1 VVELPFGRYNNTHK
15 PMSLLISKFAQSV
28 GGSTVVGMRRRADVL
43 AASGVDI
50 IDFGAG
56 EPDFD
61 VPSPIKDAAI
71 EAIRNDRS
79 HYVDPR
85 GLRELRE
92 LIARNEADQLGQMI
106 DADQI
111 VVTPGTLGALSLITR
126 AVLNPG
132 DEVLIIEPRWGPY
145 RNLIS
150 LTGAIPV
157 GVPMSTED
165 GRFIVDAE
173 RLASAITKR
182 TRAIILNSPWNPT
195 GRVLTLEELDAL
207 AELAERHNLWIVSDE
222 VYSKM
227 VFSGAEHI
235 SIASLGASITKRTV
249 IATSLSKS
257 FAMTGWRLGYC
268 VAPPELAAV
277 LGRLNHY
284 STRCAS
290 SIVQHAAIV
299 ALEEGAPYV
308 DDMRQEYSRRRD
320 VIAAGLNAIEGVV
333 CPIPEGA
340 FYAFPQ
346 IPNDWGGSDVVANYL
361 LEESGVVVTP
371 GSAYGSSSH
380 NHLRLSF
387 AAAMPAI
394 QEGLLRLQNSLP
406 VQNDH
411 IQ

>member
-1 VVELPFGRYNNTHK
+1 
-15 PMSLLISKFAQSV
+15 MSLLISKFAQSV

-50 IDFGAG
+50 IDFGVG

-61 VPSPIKDAAI
+61 VPPPIKEAAI
-71 EAIRNDRS
+71 KAIQDNKS

-85 GLRELRE
+85 GLLELRE
-92 LIARNEADQLGQMI
+92 SIARHEAEQHGHAVDP
-106 DADQI
+106 DQI

-126 AVLNPG
+126 AILNPG

-145 RNLIS
+145 RNLVS
-150 LTGAIPV
+150 LTGATPV
-157 GVPMSTED
+157 GVPMSTQD

-173 RLASAITKR
+173 RIAAAITER
-182 TRAIILNSPWNPT
+182 TRAIILNTPCNPT
-195 GRVLTLEELDAL
+195 GRVYSLEELRAV
-207 AELAERHNLWIVSDE
+207 AELAERHDLWIISDE

-227 VFSGAEHI
+227 VFTGAEHV
-235 SIASLGASITKRTV
+235 SMASLGVEVAKRTV

-268 VAPPELAAV
+268 VALPELATV

-290 SIVQHAAIV
+290 SIVQYAAIV
-299 ALEEGAPYV
+299 ALDEGEPFV

-320 VIAAGLNAIEGVV
+320 AIATGLNEIDGVV

-346 IPNDWGGSDVVANYL
+346 IPEDWGGSEVVASYL
-361 LEESGVVVTP
+361 LEESGVIVTP
-371 GSAYGSSSH
+371 GSAYGNSSR

-387 AAAMPAI
+387 AASMPAI
-394 QEGLLRLQNSLP
+394 QEGLRRLQNSLP
-406 VQNDH
+406 MQNNNS
-411 IQ
+411 

>member
-1 VVELPFGRYNNTHK
+1 
-15 PMSLLISKFAQSV
+15 MSPLISKFAQSV
-28 GGSTVVGMRRRADVL
+28 GGSTIVGMRRRADVL
-43 AASGVDI
+43 AASGVEI
-50 IDFGAG
+50 IDFGVG

-61 VPSPIKDAAI
+61 VPPPIKEAAI
-71 EAIRNDRS
+71 KAIRDDKS

-85 GLRELRE
+85 GLLELRE
-92 LIARNEADQLGQMI
+92 SIARHEAEQQGHAVDP
-106 DADQI
+106 DQI

-145 RNLIS
+145 RNLVS
-150 LTGAIPV
+150 LTGATPV
-157 GVPMSTED
+157 GVPMSTQA
-165 GRFIVDAE
+165 GRFIIDAE
-173 RLASAITKR
+173 RIAAAITER
-182 TRAIILNSPWNPT
+182 TRAIILNTPWNPT
-195 GRVLTLEELDAL
+195 GRVLSLQELNAV
-207 AELAERHNLWIVSDE
+207 AELAERHDLWIISDE

-227 VFSGAEHI
+227 VFTGADHV
-235 SIASLGASITKRTV
+235 SIASLGVEVAKRTV

-268 VAPPELAAV
+268 VAPSELAAV

-299 ALEEGAPYV
+299 ALDEGEPFV

-320 VIAAGLNAIEGVV
+320 AIATGLNEIDSVV
-333 CPIPEGA
+333 CPVPEGA

-346 IPNDWGGSDVVANYL
+346 IPDDWGGSEVVANYL

-371 GSAYGSSSH
+371 GSAYGSSSR

-387 AAAMPAI
+387 AASMPAI

-406 VQNDH
+406 MQNN
-411 IQ
+411 QS

>member
-1 VVELPFGRYNNTHK
+1 
-15 PMSLLISKFAQSV
+15 MSLPISKFAQSV

-50 IDFGAG
+50 IDFGVG

-61 VPSPIKDAAI
+61 VPSPIKEAAI
-71 EAIRNDRS
+71 SAIRDNRS
-79 HYVDPR
+79 HYVDPC
-85 GLRELRE
+85 GLLELRE
-92 LIARNEADQLGQMI
+92 RIAQHESDQQGQMV
-106 DADQI
+106 DANQI
-111 VVTPGTLGALSLITR
+111 VVSPGTLGALSLITR

-132 DEVLIIEPRWGPY
+132 DEVLVIEPRWGPY
-145 RNLIS
+145 RNLVT
-150 LTGAIPV
+150 LTGATPV
-157 GVPMSTED
+157 GVPMRTQD
-165 GRFIVDAE
+165 GRFIVDVE
-173 RLASAITKR
+173 RLASAMTKR

-195 GRVLTLEELDAL
+195 GRVLSLEELGAV
-207 AELAERHNLWIVSDE
+207 AELAEHHNLWIISDE
-222 VYSKM
+222 VYSKI

-235 SIASLGASITKRTV
+235 SIASLGASVAKRTV

-299 ALEEGAPYV
+299 ALREGAPFI

-320 VIAAGLNAIEGVV
+320 VIAAGLNAIEGVL

-346 IPNDWGGSDVVANYL
+346 IPDSWGGSEALANHL
-361 LEESGVVVTP
+361 LEESGLVVTP

-380 NHLRLSF
+380 NHIRLSF
-387 AAAMPAI
+387 AASMPAI
-394 QEGLLRLQNSLP
+394 QEGLVRLQNALP
-406 VQNDH
+406 VQNN
-411 IQ
+411 QNQ

>member
-1 VVELPFGRYNNTHK
+1 MP
-15 PMSLLISKFAQSV
+15 LLISKFAQSV

-43 AASGVDI
+43 ATSGVDI
-50 IDFGAG
+50 IDFGVG

-61 VPSPIKDAAI
+61 VPPPIKEAAI
-71 EAIRNDRS
+71 KAIRDDKS

-85 GLRELRE
+85 GLFELRE
-92 LIARNEADQLGQMI
+92 SIARHETEQQGHPVDPDQV
-106 DADQI
+106 

-145 RNLIS
+145 RSLVS
-150 LTGAIPV
+150 LTGATPV
-157 GVPMSTED
+157 GVPMSTQA

-173 RLASAITKR
+173 RIATALTDR
-182 TRAIILNSPWNPT
+182 TRAIILNTPWNPT
-195 GRVLTLEELDAL
+195 GRVFSLQELNAV
-207 AELAERHNLWIVSDE
+207 AELAKRHDLWIISDE

-227 VFSGAEHI
+227 VFAGAEHI
-235 SIASLGASITKRTV
+235 SMASLGADVAKRTV

-268 VAPPELAAV
+268 VAPPELAVV

-299 ALEEGAPYV
+299 ALESGAPFV

-320 VIAAGLNAIEGVV
+320 AIAAGLNEIEGIV

-346 IPNDWGGSDVVANYL
+346 IPENWGGSEAVANYL

-371 GSAYGSSSH
+371 GSAYGSSSRS
-380 NHLRLSF
+380 HLRLSF
-387 AAAMPAI
+387 AASMPAI
-394 QEGLLRLQNSLP
+394 QEGLRRLQNALP
-406 VQNDH
+406 LQNDQ

>member
-1 VVELPFGRYNNTHK
+1 MSPF
-15 PMSLLISKFAQSV
+15 ISKFAQSV
-28 GGSTVVGMRRRADVL
+28 GGSTIVGMRRRADVL

-50 IDFGAG
+50 IDFGVG

-61 VPSPIKDAAI
+61 VPPPIKEAAI
-71 EAIRNDRS
+71 KAIRDDKS

-85 GLRELRE
+85 GLLELRE
-92 LIARNEADQLGQMI
+92 SIARHEAEQQGHAVDP
-106 DADQI
+106 DQI

-145 RNLIS
+145 RNLVS

-157 GVPMSTED
+157 GVPMSTQA
-165 GRFIVDAE
+165 GRFIIDAE
-173 RLASAITKR
+173 RIAAAITER
-182 TRAIILNSPWNPT
+182 TRAIILNTPWNPT
-195 GRVLTLEELDAL
+195 GRVFSLQELNAV
-207 AELAERHNLWIVSDE
+207 AELAERHDLWIISDE

-227 VFSGAEHI
+227 VFTVAEHV
-235 SIASLGASITKRTV
+235 SMASLGVEVAKRTV

-268 VAPPELAAV
+268 VAPSELAAV

-299 ALEEGAPYV
+299 ALDEGEPFV

-320 VIAAGLNAIEGVV
+320 AIATGLNEIDGVV
-333 CPIPEGA
+333 CPVPEGA

-346 IPNDWGGSDVVANYL
+346 IPDDWGGSEVVASYL
-361 LEESGVVVTP
+361 LEESGVIITP
-371 GSAYGSSSH
+371 GSAYGSSSR

-387 AAAMPAI
+387 AASMPAI
-394 QEGLLRLQNSLP
+394 QEGLHRLQNSLP
-406 VQNDH
+406 MQN
-411 IQ
+411 IQS